1 MSRGIIELNDAS
13 MGLGLN
19 GELLST
25 SAGYAVLDQKNLMV
39 GNDAIQNVKLLPRWT
54 NNRFWH
60 QLNTDGLSNA
70 TAAIRHHADLAFAHL
85 EQLKQQMECN
95 EIIIAVPG
103 HYDKNQLGLLLGMCK
118 EAGLPVRALVD
129 LALLSVAGQP
139 SHSTAVYLDVGL
151 HSITL
156 STLSSDGVLRKTGH
170 TTLIET
176 GLATYWDRW
185 ASLIA
190 EQFIQSS
197 RFDPMHEAASE
208 QRLFNALPGFM
219 SSVGDSRALNFEL
232 NLGSVTHST
241 ALSKDQLLGAT
252 ASAYPTIVQG
262 IRQSVPSGRDFT
274 LFVSSRLEHFP
285 ELMTSL
291 KLIPE
296 ADIVHIPPAKIV
308 ENSEAL
314 WSSLVSGS
322 EAVSHVTTLAANKA
336 PATVSSTQ
344 GEVQPTHLLVGDNA
358 YALRNV
364 RDISG
369 FDGDLAQQP
378 GTASVG
384 RDGGRFS
391 LLISN
396 PAMTINGESGITQ
409 HSLRVGDQ
417 LEINGK
423 SARVIAER

>member
-19 GELLST
+19 GELLGT
-25 SAGYAVLDQKNLMV
+25 SSGYAVLDQKELMV
-39 GNDAIQNVKLLPRWT
+39 GSDAIQNVKLLPRWT
-54 NNRFWH
+54 NNRFWY

-70 TAAIRHHADLAFAHL
+70 TPAIRHHADLAFAHL
-85 EQLKQQMECN
+85 EQLKNQVDCE
-95 EIIIAVPG
+95 ELIIAVPG

-129 LALLSVAGQP
+129 LALLSVANQA
-139 SHSTAVYLDVGL
+139 SHGTALYLDVGL

-156 STLSSDGVLRKTGH
+156 STLRSDGVLRQTGH

-208 QRLFNALPGFM
+208 QQLFNSLPEFM
-219 SSVGDSRALNFEL
+219 SGIGDSRALNFEL
-232 NLGSVTHST
+232 SLGSVTHST

-262 IRQSVPSGRDFT
+262 IRQSVPSGQEFS
-274 LFVSSRLEHFP
+274 LFVSSRLTHFP

-291 KLIPE
+291 NLIPE
-296 ADIVHIPPAKIV
+296 ADIIHVPASKIV
-308 ENSEAL
+308 ENAEAL
-314 WSSLVSGS
+314 WTSLVSGQD
-322 EAVSHVTTLAANKA
+322 AVTHVTTLAANKSSDKA
-336 PATVSSTQ
+336 PTKREIA
-344 GEVQPTHLLVGDNA
+344 PTHLLIRDHA
-358 YALRNV
+358 YLLRNI

-369 FDGDLAQQP
+369 FDGELQQNA
-378 GTASVG
+378 GVATLG
-384 RDGGRFS
+384 RNGEQFK
-391 LLISN
+391 LLISDE
-396 PAMTINGESGITQ
+396 AVLVNGQSGLSNHTL
-409 HSLRVGDQ
+409 SVGDRI
-417 LEINGK
+417 EINGNA
-423 SARVIAER
+423 ARVIAER